1 VRVGLQRPRIVGM
14 VASPMTYKVLESKCQ
29 AYGFKAD
36 LVLADSVEAGSIS
49 QVWRLRIIV

>member
-1 VRVGLQRPRIVGM
+1 VGLQRPRIVGM

-49 QVWRLRIIV
+49 QVWRLGIIV